1 MRAFFGS
8 FLLFVLCGTLSAQM
22 TPAQRVEDFNVL
34 TDIYAKRYAPWGWKA
49 QALGFDLFQTSSWL
63 DRVRRA
69 KDDLEYYEI
78 AAQYVAS
85 LQDTHTQFQVPSAF
99 SADTGIAVDIYD
111 GKVLIESI
119 NRLALPQSQYPFQI
133 GDEIISVDGKTSE
146 EWITYLSQFR
156 RWGSPLTTRRDA
168 ADRITFR
175 PQSLVPRAVELGD
188 TASIV
193 IRNGDTGDA
202 ATYAVPWMK
211 RGFPLFQVGPV
222 PSPPYSV
229 LPNSTRAAEQADQEP
244 DYLAPLN
251 ALRNWSLPSNY
262 PLFQGTTTSE
272 DGTESLPRRYVL
284 GVGSRS
290 PVFVRGLP
298 AGFVPRLGTNPADFH
313 FSGTWTAGGRKIGY
327 LRIPNFS
334 PPSAALAIRELDTEI
349 SYFQANTDALVID
362 VMRNPGGGCYMAN
375 VAAHLISQNFYF
387 FGQEFRPELD
397 VINSLEAALQQATL
411 AQADQWIID
420 TYNHYLQDI
429 TRAYSENRGMTGS
442 IAACSQLLTTFPPN
456 TVQLPASTV
465 YTKPLII
472 LVDEFSISAA
482 DIFPAMMQ
490 DNNRGVVVGMRTSGG
505 GGSIS
510 GWPAGYYS
518 EAIATN
524 TNSLVVRNHPIVT
537 AEYPAAPLVENIG
550 VRPDI
555 TLDYMTRDN
564 LLNHG
569 ATFVT
574 QFTSI
579 LLDQINSSQQ

>member
-1 MRAFFGS
+1 MRTVFRG
-8 FLLFVLCGTLSAQM
+8 FLLFVLGGTLSAQM

-34 TDIYAKRYAPWGWKA
+34 TDLYAKRYAPWGWKV
-49 QALGFDLFQTSSWL
+49 QALGFDLFKTASWL
-63 DRVRRA
+63 AQIQNA
-69 KDDLEYYEI
+69 KDDLEYFEI
-78 AAQYVAS
+78 VEQYVAS
-85 LQDTHTQFQVPSAF
+85 LQDTHSEFQVPSAF

-119 NRLALPQSQYPFQI
+119 NRLALPASQYPFQV
-133 GDEIISVDGKTSE
+133 GDEIVSVDSQTSE
-146 EWITYLSQFR
+146 DWITYLTRFR

-193 IRNGDTGDA
+193 IKDGNTGNLN
-202 ATYAVPWMK
+202 TYTIPWMK
-211 RGFPLFQVGPV
+211 QGFPVVQIGPV

-229 LPNSTRAAEQADQEP
+229 SPAIVRPRDQGDSEP

-251 ALRNWSLPSNY
+251 EFRNWSLPSNY

-272 DGTESLPRRYVL
+272 DGTENLPRRYVL
-284 GVGSRS
+284 GLGARA

-298 AGFVPRLGTNPADFH
+298 AGFVQRLGTSPADFH
-313 FSGTWTAGGRKIGY
+313 FSGTFDAGGYTIGY
-327 LRIPNFS
+327 LRIPNFG
-334 PPSAALAIRELDTEI
+334 PAAPAQAIRELDTEI
-349 SYFQANTDALVID
+349 SYFQANTDGLVID
-362 VMRNPGGGCYMAN
+362 VMRNPGGGCYMAD
-375 VAAHLISQNFYF
+375 VAAHLIPQNFYF
-387 FGQEFRPELD
+387 FGEQLRPTLNL
-397 VINSLEAALQQATL
+397 INSFEAALQLATL
-411 AQADQWIID
+411 HHADQWVINAY
-420 TYNHYLQDI
+420 TLYLSEI
-429 TRAYSENRGMTGS
+429 TGAYSNNRSMTGPVP
-442 IAACSQLLTTFPPN
+442 ACNQLLSGLPPES
-456 TVQLPASTV
+456 TIFPASVV

-490 DNNRGVVVGMRTSGG
+490 DNSRGVIVGMRTSGG

-510 GWPAGYYS
+510 SWYAGFYS
-518 EAIATN
+518 EAIASN
-524 TNSLVVRNHPIVT
+524 TNSLVIRNHPIVT
-537 AEYPAAPLVENIG
+537 PEYPAAPLVENIG

-569 ATFVT
+569 ATFVS
-574 QFTSI
+574 QFTSM
-579 LLDQINSSQQ
+579 LLNQINPSPQ

>member
-1 MRAFFGS
+1 MRTFFGS
-8 FLLFVLCGTLSAQM
+8 FLSFVLCGTLSAQM

-34 TDIYAKRYAPWGWKA
+34 TDLYAKRYAPWSWKA

-63 DRVRRA
+63 DQVRRA

-78 AAQYVAS
+78 AERYVAS
-85 LQDTHTQFQVPSAF
+85 LQDTHTQFRVPSAF
-99 SADTGIAVDIYD
+99 TADTGIAVDIYD
-111 GKVLIESI
+111 GKVLIDSI

-133 GDEIISVDGKTSE
+133 GDEIVSVDGQTSE
-146 EWITYLSQFR
+146 QWIAYLSQLR

-193 IRNGDTGDA
+193 IRSGNTGDV

-211 RGFPLFQVGPV
+211 QGFPLVQVGPS

-229 LPNSTRAAEQADQEP
+229 SPNSTRAAEQVDQEP

-251 ALRNWSLPSNY
+251 ALRNWSLPSDY
-262 PLFQGTTTSE
+262 PLFQGATTSE
-272 DGTESLPRRYVL
+272 DGTDILPRRYVL
-284 GVGSRS
+284 GVGSRA

-298 AGFVPRLGTNPADFH
+298 AGFVQRFGTNAADFH
-313 FSGTWTAGGRKIGY
+313 FSGTWTTGGRTIGY
-327 LRIPNFS
+327 LRIPNFA
-334 PPSAALAIRELDTEI
+334 PLSAALAIRELDTEI
-349 SYFQANTDALVID
+349 AYFQMNTDGLVID

-375 VAAHLISQNFYF
+375 VAAHLIPQNFYF
-387 FGQEFRPELD
+387 FGEELRPELD
-397 VINSLEAALQQATL
+397 LINSLEVALQLATL
-411 AQADQWIID
+411 GHAAQWIID
-420 TYNHYLQDI
+420 TYSSYLSDI
-429 TRAYSENRGMTGS
+429 TQAYSQNRGMTGP
-442 IAACSQLLTTFPPN
+442 IAACSQLLTPFPPN
-456 TVQLPASTV
+456 TVQFPASTV

-505 GGSIS
+505 GGSVS
-510 GWPAGYYS
+510 SWPAGYYS
-518 EAIATN
+518 EAIASNTN
-524 TNSLVVRNHPIVT
+524 TLVVRNHPIVT

-550 VRPDI
+550 VRPDM

-564 LLNHG
+564 LINHG

-579 LLDQINSSQQ
+579 LLDQINSLQQ

>member
-1 MRAFFGS
+1 MRIFFGS
-8 FLLFVLCGTLSAQM
+8 LLLFVLCGTLPAQM
-22 TPAQRVEDFNVL
+22 TPAQRVADFNVL
-34 TDIYAKRYAPWGWKA
+34 TELYAKRYAPWGWKV
-49 QALGFDLFQTSSWL
+49 QALGFDLFRTSPWL
-63 DRVRRA
+63 DRVVSA

-78 AAQYVAS
+78 AEQYVAS
-85 LQDTHTQFQVPSAF
+85 LQDTHTQFQLPSAF

-111 GKVLIESI
+111 GKVLIDSI
-119 NRLALPQSQYPFQI
+119 NRVALPQSQYPFQI
-133 GDEIISVDGKTSE
+133 GDEIVSVDGKTSE

-193 IRNGDTGDA
+193 IRNGDTGDT
-202 ATYAVPWMK
+202 ATYVIPWTK
-211 RGFPLFQVGPV
+211 RGFPVFQVGPV

-229 LPNSTRAAEQADQEP
+229 LPNSLRTADPADPEP

-251 ALRNWSLPSNY
+251 ALRNWSLPSDY

-272 DGTESLPRRYVL
+272 DGTEDLPRRYVL
-284 GVGSRS
+284 GVGSRT
-290 PVFVRGLP
+290 PVFLRGLP

-313 FSGTWTAGGRKIGY
+313 FSGTWTAGGLKIGY

-334 PPSAALAIRELDTEI
+334 PPSPTLAIRELDTEI
-349 SYFQANTDALVID
+349 SYFQANTDGLVID

-375 VAAHLISQNFYF
+375 VAAHLIPQNFYF
-387 FGQEFRPELD
+387 FGQQFRPELD
-397 VINSLEAALQQATL
+397 VINSLETALQQATL
-411 AQADQWIID
+411 GRADQWVLD
-420 TYNHYLQDI
+420 TYNHYLHDI
-429 TRAYSENRGMTGS
+429 IQAYSENRGLTGP
-442 IAACSQLLTTFPPN
+442 IAACSQLLSNFPPE

-465 YTKPLII
+465 FTKPLII

-490 DNNRGVVVGMRTSGG
+490 DNHRGVVVGMRTSGG
-505 GGSIS
+505 GGSVS
-510 GWPAGYYS
+510 AWPAGYYS

-524 TNSLVVRNHPIVT
+524 TNSLVIRNHPIVT
-537 AEYPAAPLVENIG
+537 PEYPAAPLVENIG

-555 TLDYMTRDN
+555 ALDYMTRDN

-569 ATFVT
+569 ATFVG